1 MGHQGFDMCNIFS
14 FMQMKSRGLRDVLL
28 QRFFVLV
35 LLFDQYLLNFIK
47 NQRMYILGN
56 LKFSQDSNKV
66 IRIIIFDSG

>member
-14 FMQMKSRGLRDVLL
+14 SMQMKSRGLRDVLL

-47 NQRMYILGN
+47 NQRMYIFGN

-66 IRIIIFDSG
+66 IRIIIFDSE